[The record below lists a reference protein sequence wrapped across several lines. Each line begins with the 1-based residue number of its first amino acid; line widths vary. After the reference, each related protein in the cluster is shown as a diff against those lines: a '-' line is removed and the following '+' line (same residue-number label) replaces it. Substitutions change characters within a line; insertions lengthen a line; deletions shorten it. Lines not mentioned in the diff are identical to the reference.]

1 MKLRTMAAVMSFV
14 SKIENDSAKFYQ
26 NYASKYPEIG
36 ETFSSFIKENK
47 RNEKGIKQTYFG
59 VITDTIEACY
69 SFEGLD
75 TDNYEFDIDLAP
87 GPTLADALK
96 MALEMEDKIERF
108 YLKAAELSHSLM
120 ADVPRAFKR
129 VGQKREDR
137 KLKLQFLLEKVS

>member
-1 MKLRTMAAVMSFV
+1 MKLITMAAVMNFV

-26 NYASKYPEIG
+26 DYVSRYPETE

-69 SFEGLD
+69 SFKGLD
-75 TDNYEFDIDLAP
+75 TDDYEFDIDSDP
-87 GPTLADALK
+87 GSTLAHALK
-96 MALEMEDKIERF
+96 MALEIEDKIVRF
-108 YLKAAELSHSLM
+108 YLKAAELSNSLM

-129 VGQKREDR
+129 VAQKREDR
-137 KLKLQFLLEKVS
+137 KLKLQSLLEKF

>member
-1 MKLRTMAAVMSFV
+1 MKLITMAAVMNFV

-26 NYASKYPEIG
+26 DYVSRYPETG

-69 SFEGLD
+69 SFKGLD
-75 TDNYEFDIDLAP
+75 TDDYEFDIDL
-87 GPTLADALK
+87 GLNSTLADALK
-96 MALEMEDKIERF
+96 MALEIEDKIQRF
-108 YLKAAELSHSLM
+108 YLKAAELSNSLM

-129 VGQKREDR
+129 VAQKREDR
-137 KLKLQFLLEKVS
+137 KLKLQSLLEKF